1 LLIVH
6 SDGYQKL
13 LKKEL
18 KGVVYSA
25 LLICLQYSV
34 IFVNS
39 RLSEYV
45 EGRLHTKMGKYQNNE
60 L

>member
-1 LLIVH
+1 M
-6 SDGYQKL
+6 

-34 IFVNS
+34 IFGNS
-39 RLSEYV
+39 SVTEYV
-45 EGRLHTKMGKYQNNE
+45 ERLLHPKMGKYQNNE
-60 L
+60 S